1 MTSVQRLFKSEDE
14 FVNHITDGHM
24 DGFVNALGLTNPR
37 NVRIAKK
44 GSNVAADL
52 MLEAQD
58 ENHSVK
64 ILCEFQRSKFDM
76 DHAKALLYPYVER
89 YSEFDVCVWVSGGG
103 NEKIQKMVANFV
115 SDRGRQRHLRIILVA
130 ASCATRDDI
139 DFRPVFDSAES

>member
-1 MTSVQRLFKSEDE
+1 MTSVQRLFESEDE
-14 FVNHITDGHM
+14 FVNHVKDGHM

-37 NVRIAKK
+37 NVRIAQK
-44 GSNVAADL
+44 GPEVAADL
-52 MLEAQD
+52 LFEAQD

-64 ILCEFQRSKFDM
+64 ILCEFQCAKFDM

-89 YSEFDVCVWVSGGG
+89 YSEFDVCVWVSGDG

-115 SDRGRQRHLRIILVA
+115 SDRGRQRHLRIVLVVA
-130 ASCATRDDI
+130 NCATRDDI